1 MMRMAQTLSIFIVC
15 KTTLG
20 RVSSE
25 TYVAK
30 RKLLHH
36 DTGTMY
42 KCYCPDLSTGMVSFK
57 KENNKNCKTVL
68 AVNVTFQFQASFT
81 FSYVKRL
88 HAVLLPQTL

>member
-1 MMRMAQTLSIFIVC
+1 MMTMAQTLSIFIVC

-42 KCYCPDLSTGMVSFK
+42 KCYCPDLSTGMVSLK
-57 KENNKNCKTVL
+57 KTIKTAKLL
-68 AVNVTFQFQASFT
+68 AVHVTFQFQASFT

-88 HAVLLPQTL
+88 HAVLLLQTL

>member
-1 MMRMAQTLSIFIVC
+1 MMTMAQTLSIFIVC

-42 KCYCPDLSTGMVSFK
+42 KCYYPDLSTGMVSLK
-57 KENNKNCKTVL
+57 KNNKNCKTVL
-68 AVNVTFQFQASFT
+68 AVHVTFQFQATFT

-88 HAVLLPQTL
+88 HAVLLLQTL